1 MICAIVTRAYS
12 VFRFSFLLARHYD
25 DPVVRGAGYR
35 TEIIDGIEMVP
46 LDFQISASAQTSRV
60 LMIIILLCVA
70 VRKKYPKQ

>member
-35 TEIIDGIEMVP
+35 TEINDGIEMVP
-46 LDFQISASAQTSRV
+46 LDFQISASA
-60 LMIIILLCVA
+60 
-70 VRKKYPKQ
+70 